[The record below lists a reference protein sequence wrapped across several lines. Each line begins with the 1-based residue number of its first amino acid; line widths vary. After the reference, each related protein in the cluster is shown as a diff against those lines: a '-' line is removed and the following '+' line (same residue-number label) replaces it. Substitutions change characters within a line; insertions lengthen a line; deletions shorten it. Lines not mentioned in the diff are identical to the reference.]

1 MLPKGNVDFTE
12 NPQYRCLRG
21 TLGRWSSAKHH
32 AAPGTPKNLGC
43 SHSPG
48 SGRGCSLGLPRVSPG
63 WQPRS
68 QAVLKNP
75 FSHHGK
81 HAPDRDPMDVWE
93 KQKMQ
98 IEVGLLDYGQ
108 PHANRAILIWS
119 ANTWLGIRAAPEYTE
134 AAGDY

>member
-1 MLPKGNVDFTE
+1 MVVI
-12 NPQYRCLRG
+12 
-21 TLGRWSSAKHH
+21 AKHH
-32 AAPGTPKNLGC
+32 AAPTSTPKNPGC

-48 SGRGCSLGLPRVSPG
+48 FGRGCSAGLACVTPG

-68 QAVLKNP
+68 QAGLTNT
-75 FSHHGK
+75 FSHHGE
-81 HAPDRDPMDVWE
+81 HSPDRPDRDPVDVWG
-93 KQKMQ
+93 KQRMQ